1 MMADPELSCN
11 GFILGFQP
19 PTPSPASCLQTHSP
33 PPPDLH
39 HSTITPNHHP
49 LLFCLVCPKL
59 SHISSVSRFQPQAPP
74 PTQVHKCTA
83 PLPPPLYNICIIPPP
98 SHITT
103 PHCFTWHAWNLETKE
118 QEQAQMCRFQHEQVR
133 MSVDG
138 QVRVWTRSMVD
149 CSYLFIFILYFCT
162 K

>member
-19 PTPSPASCLQTHSP
+19 PTPPPASCLQTHSP

-39 HSTITPNHHP
+39 HSTITPNHHR

-98 SHITT
+98 SHIT
-103 PHCFTWHAWNLETKE
+103 
-118 QEQAQMCRFQHEQVR
+118 
-133 MSVDG
+133 
-138 QVRVWTRSMVD
+138 
-149 CSYLFIFILYFCT
+149 
-162 K
+162 